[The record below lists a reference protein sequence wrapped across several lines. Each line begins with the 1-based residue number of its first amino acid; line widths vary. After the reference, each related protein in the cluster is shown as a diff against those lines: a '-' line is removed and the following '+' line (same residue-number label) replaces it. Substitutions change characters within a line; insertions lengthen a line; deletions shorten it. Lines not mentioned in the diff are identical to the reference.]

1 MQRTVSRYRTGG
13 SIGNGMYDY
22 VFSLNLAIETKSSQ
36 KKNKN
41 KRRRKDTHS
50 TYLQLETSIS
60 IVGGAE

>member
-13 SIGNGMYDY
+13 PIGNGMYDY

-50 TYLQLETSIS
+50 TYLQ
-60 IVGGAE
+60 